1 MNHSFLNNIA
11 EAYAADQELASYTFV
26 FPNVRSKRYF
36 ATRLE
41 ALCAQPVNTTQ
52 LCLTLT
58 EMVEKGSG
66 LRRTTPERL
75 LFLLYKAYRDVCRQK
90 GPHAPAIQE
99 FDRFRYWGQII
110 LQDFGDVDNYMANPA
125 EIFRNAGDYK
135 KIQALYLNDAQ
146 KEIIQTYWG
155 DDPYWS
161 DIAGS
166 DTPED
171 ELPFWNHVSHDGE
184 TEKTFTQLWAI
195 LGELYERFHAILGD
209 ECYPGMAA
217 RAVAERLT
225 DGNDLRP
232 FNPSLFIFIG
242 FNRLSIAEHIIF
254 DRLDRLGIA
263 HFYWDYNPE
272 LMEHCGSNI
281 ASRFIGRYVRRFTA
295 CKQSVRP
302 ADYPKRHIVDVIGV
316 PSGVGQ
322 AKVAAE
328 VLSREESAVILPSDD
343 MLLPMVASI
352 PEKFRNINVTMG
364 YPLRFSALS
373 QLFSLL
379 VNLQLHSYERN
390 DLVVF
395 LRNDIQ
401 ALISNPLVQAVLP
414 AECRYV
420 ESYMRN
426 NSLYNLPSDK
436 ITPQFGDL
444 RIFLAPLGL
453 SAGVADL
460 ERYVTDSL
468 AALSSLGIISG
479 IDAKCAD
486 VISTMVRRIS
496 SLAAECEVSLTRL
509 TYFRLIERTLF
520 QRTLPLE
527 GESFDALQVMGVLET
542 RAMGFRHA
550 LMLSMTDATF
560 PGRDTSRSFIPE
572 SLRHAYGLPTRDHRE
587 VDAAYHFYHILSAA
601 EHLTLIYDARTGGL
615 RSGEMSRFILQLR
628 YLNFPGVELNLHM
641 ASLTG
646 HTAAD
651 TAIPLIPTE
660 LNLPKS
666 DRIMQKLNRFR
677 NAALKDSFSLSASTL
692 ETYLK
697 CPMAFF
703 LQKVEG
709 INPPEPQLE
718 SMSAADYGNVIHE
731 TADRIYSRLR
741 GLNRGMI
748 TPDMLAELLADG
760 HAGLLEREL
769 NRSINLCLNKFP
781 AKIDGEDNPDLFSSE
796 IDGEALVYRPIFL
809 KVLRRL
815 FEIDASTAPFE
826 IIDTELSDTFSW
838 PMTDSLSVNFTMKID
853 RLDRITVNG
862 RKMLRVVDYKTGADL
877 PAFSDVKSLL
887 AIGDSQHAHAVFQLF
902 TYCTAYAWRTGT
914 NPHTMRPQ
922 IFTLKNLRTDSFPLI
937 KCTSENCEV
946 ESFGP
951 FADEFRAELVKMFE
965 DMFDP
970 STPVRRADNDDCC
983 TYCKFYRFCHKTVVP
998 PPRQY

>member
-11 EAYAADQELASYTFV
+11 EAYATDPELPAYTFV

-36 ATRLE
+36 AERLE
-41 ALCAQPVNTTQ
+41 TLCGQSVNTGQ

-66 LRRTTPERL
+66 LRRTSPERL
-75 LFLLYKAYRDVCRQK
+75 LFLLYKAYRDVCNRM
-90 GPHAPAIQE
+90 GPHGPAIQE

-110 LQDFGDVDNYMANPA
+110 LQDFGDVDSYMANPE

-135 KIQALYLNDAQ
+135 KIQSLYLNDAQ

-166 DTPED
+166 DTPEE
-171 ELPFWNHVSHDGE
+171 ELPFWNHVTHEGE

-195 LGELYERFHAILGD
+195 LGELYSRFREVLGN

-217 RAVAERLT
+217 RAVAERLVAGG
-225 DGNDLRP
+225 DMRP

-242 FNRLSIAEHIIF
+242 FNRLSIAEHTIF
-254 DRLDRLGIA
+254 DRLDRRGMA
-263 HFYWDYNPE
+263 HFYWDYNPA

-295 CKQSVRP
+295 GKPSVRP
-302 ADYPKRHIVDVIGV
+302 ADYPGHHLVDVIGV
-316 PSGVGQ
+316 PSGVAQ

-328 VLSREESAVILPSDD
+328 VLSREESAVILPSEE

-352 PEKFRNINVTMG
+352 PEKFRHINVTMG

-390 DLVVF
+390 GQAVF
-395 LRNDIQ
+395 MRNDVQ

-414 AECRYV
+414 AECRYA

-426 NSLYNLPSDK
+426 NSLFNLPYDK

-453 SAGVADL
+453 SAGVDEL
-460 ERYVTDSL
+460 ERYVTEVLDSM
-468 AALSSLGIISG
+468 ARLGIISG
-479 IDAKCAD
+479 IDAKCAE
-486 VISTMVRRIS
+486 VISTMVKRIS
-496 SLAAECEVSLTRL
+496 SLAAECEVSMTRL

-615 RSGEMSRFILQLR
+615 RSGEMSRFISQLR
-628 YLNFPGVELNLHM
+628 YLNFPGVELRLHM

-646 HTAAD
+646 NAAD
-651 TAIPLIPTE
+651 GAATPLIPAE

-666 DRIMQKLNRFR
+666 QRIMQKLNRFR
-677 NAALKDSFSLSASTL
+677 DASLKDSFSLSASTL

-709 INPPEPQLE
+709 INPPDPQLE

-741 GLNRGMI
+741 ALNGGMI
-748 TPDMLAELLADG
+748 TPDMLTQLLSGG
-760 HAGLLEREL
+760 HDNLLEREL

-781 AKIDGEDNPDLFSSE
+781 AKTDGEDNPDLFNAE
-796 IDGEALVYRPIFL
+796 IDGEALMYRPIFL

-815 FEIDASTAPFE
+815 FEIDAATAPFE

-862 RKMLRVVDYKTGADL
+862 RKMLRVVDYKTGADT
-877 PAFSDVKSLL
+877 PAFSDVDSLL
-887 AIGDSQHAHAVFQLF
+887 AIGDPKHAHAVFQLF
-902 TYCTAYAWRTGT
+902 TYCTAYSWRTGT
-914 NPHTMRPQ
+914 DPYTMRPQ
-922 IFTLKNLRTDSFPLI
+922 IFTLKNLGADSFPLI
-937 KCTSENCEV
+937 KCTSTKTDV

-951 FADEFRAELVKMFE
+951 FADEFRTGLVKMFE
-965 DMFDP
+965 DMFNP

-983 TYCKFYRFCHKTVVP
+983 TYCKFYRLCHKTLIP
-998 PPRQY
+998 PSKPF